1 MALIIPKCN
10 AEPETLKLTLK
21 VYYDDMSW
29 VSNSDLIDRLSR
41 SLIAAGIETEKK
53 EPQSYT
59 KKTQVLSYYGLI
71 EWEDAENVQSR
82 RRISENGKKF
92 YKKLCANDKIGMQ
105 RILIEILAHNTFGRN
120 VLGCASDSDLEAPN
134 IFLKSTLL
142 LGRMTNKEF
151 AYILGKMELEHQ
163 DFADVLFDV
172 LLKRKM
178 NLDIVPRDDAKKW
191 GDPKPILALA
201 DWGLFS
207 VSNEKNVKTYYIDRD
222 IIDNFSDELRTL
234 RIKNTESLRF
244 TSSNE
249 ANTQNQIHR
258 DLNKYILRRDTFLTT
273 LRTKPFMLL
282 AGISGTGKSRIVR
295 EFAFKSCPE
304 ELQDADGT
312 TPGNYCMVEVKP
324 NWHDSTELL
333 GYWSN
338 INNKYMFTK
347 FVKFLVKAMMYPNVP
362 FFVCLDEMNLAPVE
376 QYFAEF
382 LSVLETRRIVETED
396 EDGEIYEEVK
406 SGVLV
411 DKEYFLGLS
420 KLNGVYPNLRT
431 NRDIYFKLFDISDK
445 EEMEK
450 VTTEGDSLLTEGLT
464 LPENVFI
471 VGTVNMDDTTHQF
484 SRKVIDRAMTIEMN
498 GGALADIFK
507 NSSDLAYTDTPL
519 KMEDLCS
526 HYVSA
531 SEVLE
536 KCYAVVNDA
545 EISNYIQG
553 KGEDGL
559 PQRLEQINK
568 VLNGTPFTVSY
579 RVMNELTIYLAVL
592 LDQAT
597 DEGKEVDFD
606 TFKQYVDTAIDK
618 ILLMKILPRV
628 EGDDEMFNISANECA
643 ANSLPSQV
651 EENGMSRSYTK
662 LDWLRSIAPQHTEEN
677 VGEYMA
683 VDKLDEMTNRLF
695 RQNFTRY
702 WP

>member
-1 MALIIPKCN
+1 MNTIYLCKVTDFQAKGTQINIPKNVVLEFFNIPKSAIEQGLNVGVNICHASN
-10 AEPETLKLTLK
+10 LRDFETIEIQPATNLRWSTKL
-21 VYYDDMSW
+21 
-29 VSNSDLIDRLSR
+29 NSFLARNND
-41 SLIAAGIETEKK
+41 E
-53 EPQSYT
+53 
-59 KKTQVLSYYGLI
+59 
-71 EWEDAENVQSR
+71 
-82 RRISENGKKF
+82 
-92 YKKLCANDKIGMQ
+92 LCA
-105 RILIEILAHNTFGRN
+105 
-120 VLGCASDSDLEAPN
+120 GC
-134 IFLKSTLL
+134 LL
-142 LGRMTNKEF
+142 LFEKLGRSFSVHTIKDDD
-151 AYILGKMELEHQ
+151 AKY
-163 DFADVLFDV
+163 DV
-172 LLKRKM
+172 LLK
-178 NLDIVPRDDAKKW
+178 
-191 GDPKPILALA
+191 
-201 DWGLFS
+201 LFDED
-207 VSNEKNVKTYYIDRD
+207 EKHLLL
-222 IIDNFSDELRTL
+222 SA
-234 RIKNTESLRF
+234 S
-244 TSSNE
+244 
-249 ANTQNQIHR
+249 
-258 DLNKYILRRDTFLTT
+258 LNKHKGDTNPIEENKSKYYSA

-338 INNKYMFTK
+338 INDKYMFTK

-411 DKEYFLGLS
+411 DKKNFLGLS

-507 NSSDLAYTDTPL
+507 SSSDLAYTDTPL
-519 KMEDLCS
+519 TMEDLCS

-545 EISNYIQG
+545 EISDYIQG

-643 ANSLPSQV
+643 ANSLLSQV

>member
-1 MALIIPKCN
+1 MNTIYLCKVTDYQVKGTQINIPKKVGMEFFNVPKSAIEQEQNVGINICHASN
-10 AEPETLKLTLK
+10 LREFETIELQPATNLRWSTKL
-21 VYYDDMSW
+21 
-29 VSNSDLIDRLSR
+29 NSFLARNND
-41 SLIAAGIETEKK
+41 G
-53 EPQSYT
+53 
-59 KKTQVLSYYGLI
+59 
-71 EWEDAENVQSR
+71 
-82 RRISENGKKF
+82 
-92 YKKLCANDKIGMQ
+92 LCAGCLLLFEK
-105 RILIEILAHNTFGRN
+105 LGRSFSVHTIKDDDEKYN
-120 VLGCASDSDLEAPN
+120 VLLNLFDEDE
-134 IFLKSTLL
+134 KHLL
-142 LGRMTNKEF
+142 LSAT
-151 AYILGKMELEHQ
+151 
-163 DFADVLFDV
+163 
-172 LLKRKM
+172 
-178 NLDIVPRDDAKKW
+178 
-191 GDPKPILALA
+191 
-201 DWGLFS
+201 
-207 VSNEKNVKTYYIDRD
+207 
-222 IIDNFSDELRTL
+222 
-234 RIKNTESLRF
+234 
-244 TSSNE
+244 
-249 ANTQNQIHR
+249 
-258 DLNKYILRRDTFLTT
+258 LNKQREHTT
-273 LRTKPFMLL
+273 SIDEDKLKYYSALRTKPFMLL

-304 ELQDADGT
+304 ELQDEDGT

-338 INNKYMFTK
+338 INKKYMFTK

-382 LSVLETRRIVETED
+382 LSVLETRRIVKEENDDD
-396 EDGEIYEEVK
+396 EEYEVVK
-406 SGVLV
+406 SGALV
-411 DKEYFLGLS
+411 DKEYFQKLGAVGNQHLES
-420 KLNGVYPNLRT
+420 
-431 NRDIYFKLFDISDK
+431 NREVYFKLFGIDD
-445 EEMEK
+445 EDEMDE

-507 NSSDLAYTDTPL
+507 NSGDLTYTDMPL
-519 KMEDLCS
+519 TMDDLRS
-526 HYVSA
+526 NYVSA

-536 KCYAVVNDA
+536 KCVAVLEND

-553 KGEDGL
+553 NGEEGL

-592 LDQAT
+592 LDRAT
-597 DEGKEVDFD
+597 EEGKEVDFE

-628 EGDDEMFNISANECA
+628 EGDDEMFNISANESA
-643 ANSLPSQV
+643 AYGLPSQV
-651 EENGMSRSYTK
+651 EENGTSRSYTK
-662 LDWLRSIAPQHTEEN
+662 LDWLRSIAPQHTPEN
-677 VGEYMA
+677 EGEYMA
-683 VDKLDEMTNRLF
+683 VDKLDEMTTRLF